1 MSNAAIAEPIS
12 LEKGDVVELSPAA
25 NVEPEKRVVKA
36 ASPMAQKIMNGL
48 DVLGLGF
55 INPFIRLAYGEDPKA
70 QYKELWKILLVPLLS
85 IFIFLAL
92 WHVLAPNVKTSL
104 GSIPQPG
111 VVFSQF
117 GDLWA
122 DHKATQV
129 EKAAFYQE
137 VASLNEELKAK
148 GEDPIKFTGKV
159 TFIEQIFLSIRTV
172 FLGFFIATVVAVPI
186 GIMCGMSSTFN
197 AAMNPLIQI
206 FKPVSPL
213 AWLPIVALIASGTY
227 NGLNEP
233 GGDFFG
239 ITGEWLTSK
248 GFSAAMV
255 TSALVVTLCSLWA
268 TLLNTAHGVS
278 SIDKDLMNVSKVL
291 KLSPVERITKIVL
304 PSSLPLIFTGL
315 RLSLGV
321 GWMVLIAAE
330 IMSQSPGLGQFVWEE
345 YNNNGPTSLARI
357 IAAVLVIGVIGF
369 LLDRMMYTLQAT
381 FTFSDKR

>member
-1 MSNAAIAEPIS
+1 MSAIAKTADEPVEKTAAIIEI
-12 LEKGDVVELSPAA
+12 KPAKS
-25 NVEPEKRVVKA
+25 EPENRVVKA
-36 ASPMAQKIMNGL
+36 AGPKVQKLMNGL
-48 DVLGLGF
+48 DIIGLGF
-55 INPFIRLAYGEDPKA
+55 ICPFIRLAYGEDPKA
-70 QYKELWKILLVPLLS
+70 QYKQLWKVLLVPIIS
-85 IFIFLAL
+85 IFMFLAI

-122 DHKATQV
+122 DHKSTQI
-129 EKAAFYQE
+129 EKAAFYEE
-137 VASLNEELKAK
+137 VAPLNADLKAK
-148 GEDPIKFTGKV
+148 GEDLIKFTGKV
-159 TFIEQIFLSIRTV
+159 TFVEQIFLSIRTV
-172 FLGFFIATVVAVPI
+172 FLGFFIATVIAVPI
-186 GIMCGMSSTFN
+186 GIMCGMSTTFN

-213 AWLPIVALIASGTY
+213 AWLPIVALIASGAY

-239 ITGEWLTSK
+239 ITGESLTKK

-255 TSALVVTLCSLWA
+255 TSALVVTLCSLWS
-268 TLLNTAHGVS
+268 TLLNTAYGVS

-291 KLSPVERITKIVL
+291 KLSPWERITKIVL

-330 IMSQSPGLGQFVWEE
+330 IMSQSSGLGQFVWEE

-357 IAAVLVIGVIGF
+357 LAAVLVIGVIGF
-369 LLDRMMYTLQAT
+369 LLDRMMYTLQAM

>member
-1 MSNAAIAEPIS
+1 MSVVAKKLDTIADKTANIVDIK
-12 LEKGDVVELSPAA
+12 LEKK
-25 NVEPEKRVVKA
+25 EPENRVVRA
-36 ASPMAQKIMNGL
+36 AGPKVQKLMNGL
-48 DVLGLGF
+48 DIIGLGF
-55 INPFIRLAYGEDPKA
+55 ISPFIRLAYGEDPKA
-70 QYKELWKILLVPLLS
+70 QYKQLWKVLLVPIIS
-85 IFIFLAL
+85 IFMFLAI

-111 VVFSQF
+111 AVFAQF

-122 DHKATQV
+122 DHKNTQI
-129 EKAAFYQE
+129 EKVAFYEE
-137 VASLNEELKAK
+137 VAPLNAELKAEGK
-148 GEDPIKFTGKV
+148 DQIKFTGKV

-172 FLGFFIATVVAVPI
+172 FLGFFVATVIAVPI
-186 GIMCGMSSTFN
+186 GIMCGMSTTFN

-213 AWLPIVALIASGTY
+213 AWLPIVALIASGAY

-239 ITGEWLTSK
+239 ITGESLTKK

-255 TSALVVTLCSLWA
+255 TSALVVTLCSLWS
-268 TLLNTAHGVS
+268 TLLNTAYGVS

-291 KLSPVERITKIVL
+291 KLSPWERITKIVL

-357 IAAVLVIGVIGF
+357 LAAVLVIGVIGF
-369 LLDRMMYTLQAT
+369 LLDRMMYTLQAM